1 MRPAALPR
9 FATPVCAKRPLSHR
23 IPQPYN
29 GDCLPFPVPA
39 MRVVLSA
46 TLAKAQFVARLEPL
60 LGADLTVV
68 EGEQAIVAAVP
79 RADALLLT
87 DFLYTK
93 PVADAVR
100 AAVPRLKWLQLLTAG
115 YDSAKQFGVPPDVT
129 VTNMGDALAAPVATH
144 AVMLLLALQRLLP
157 AAMANQNL
165 HIWDRSIS
173 TPAVIPDQSTI
184 AVVGFGHIG
193 REIARLL
200 RAFGARIIAITR
212 SGTPHA
218 LADET
223 VGLGKLLDVLP
234 RADAVMIAVP
244 LDASTQG
251 LFGSRALNAC
261 KHGAFL
267 VNIARGSIVDSFALI
282 EALTSGVLAG
292 AGLDVTDPEP
302 LPKDHPLWG
311 APNLIIT
318 PHFAGACG
326 VLGTQRMAAIAEDN
340 IKRFMRGDA
349 LTNVVRI

>member
-1 MRPAALPR
+1 MRA
-9 FATPVCAKRPLSHR
+9 
-23 IPQPYN
+23 
-29 GDCLPFPVPA
+29 
-39 MRVVLSA
+39 VLSA
-46 TLAKAQFVARLEPL
+46 TLAKAQFIARLEPL
-60 LGADLTVV
+60 LGSDLTVV
-68 EGEQAIVAAVP
+68 EGEPAILAAVP
-79 RADALLLT
+79 GADVLFLT

-100 AAVPRLKWLQLLTAG
+100 AAAPRLKWLQLLTAG
-115 YDSAKQFGVPPDVT
+115 YDSAKQFGVPGGVT

-144 AVMLLLALQRLLP
+144 AVTLLLALQRLLP
-157 AAMANQNL
+157 TAMTNQNVRV
-165 HIWDRSIS
+165 WDRSIS
-173 TPAVIPDQSTI
+173 ARAVIPDQSTI

-193 REIARLL
+193 QEIARLL
-200 RAFGARIIAITR
+200 RAFGARIIAVTR

-223 VGLGKLLDVLP
+223 VAIGKLLDVLP
-234 RADAVMIAVP
+234 RADAVMIALP

-251 LFGSRALNAC
+251 VFGSRAFNAC
-261 KHGAFL
+261 KRGALL
-267 VNIARGSIVDSFALI
+267 VNIARGSIVDSLALI
-282 EALTSGVLAG
+282 EALTSGVLGG

-326 VLGTQRMAAIAEDN
+326 ALGTQRMAATAEDN
-340 IKRFMRGDA
+340 LKRFMRGDA